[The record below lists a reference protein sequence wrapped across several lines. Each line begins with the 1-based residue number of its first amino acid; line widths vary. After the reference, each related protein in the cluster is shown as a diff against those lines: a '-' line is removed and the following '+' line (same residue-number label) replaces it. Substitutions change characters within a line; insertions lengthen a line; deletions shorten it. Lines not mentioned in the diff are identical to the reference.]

1 MILAPAAPQGGRL
14 GGIVRQSSASA
25 RAIAILLAFLMA
37 CPTWML
43 AAVGRE
49 PALPDPGLAAPKD
62 QQIELG
68 QKAVGEVYK
77 QMPVLP
83 ESHPLTRYVRS
94 LGQKLDGVIPQQY
107 NWPYQ
112 FHVIPQK
119 DINAFA
125 LPGGPIFVNVGTIL
139 AADNEAELAGVI
151 AHEMS
156 HVYMQHSIKG
166 MRKQG
171 TTQAAGQILGGLLG
185 AVLGGTAGAL
195 ANLGAQI
202 GAGALSMKY
211 SRADE
216 AQADAIGAIIMYKAG
231 YNPMRLA
238 QFFEKLEKEGGGGGG
253 PQFLSDHPNPG
264 NRVQAVKAEIKDW
277 PSRRYQD
284 NSPQF
289 SQVKQEGRSVRLY
302 SAEEIQQMAKSGQI
316 RNTSAPAGVPTSSG
330 GETGGVPSSEVMP
343 SGSFQ
348 NYQRPFSM
356 EYPSNWPPMPDQ
368 QSGTVVFAPQAG
380 VSQTGIAYGVMVAQ
394 FQPQGA
400 NSLDDATQQLI
411 AWLQQQNP
419 GLKAA
424 GNAQTIRVNGISGR
438 SVDLIGQSPIAG
450 ANSQPLQERD
460 WLVTLPG
467 ANGGVLYLVFIA
479 PEKDFTQL
487 RPTFEHMLKTFHM
500 SQ

>member
-1 MILAPAAPQGGRL
+1 
-14 GGIVRQSSASA
+14 
-25 RAIAILLAFLMA
+25 MA
-37 CPTWML
+37 CPSWIL

-62 QQIELG
+62 QQIQLG
-68 QKAVGEVYK
+68 QKAVAEVYK

-83 ESHPLTRYVRS
+83 DSHPLTRYVQS

-139 AADNEAELAGVI
+139 AADNEAELAGVL

-216 AQADAIGAIIMYKAG
+216 AQADAVGAIIMYKAG

-238 QFFEKLEKEGGGGGG
+238 QFFEKLEKEGSGSGG

-264 NRVQAVKAEIKDW
+264 NRVQAVKAEIRDW
-277 PSRRYQD
+277 PSRQYQD
-284 NSPQF
+284 NSSQF
-289 SQVKQEGRSVRLY
+289 SQVRQDARSVRVY
-302 SAEEIQQMAKSGQI
+302 SAQEIQQMAQSGQI
-316 RNTSAPAGVPTSSG
+316 RNTSAGVPTSSG
-330 GETGGVPSSEVMP
+330 GEMGRVPSFEVMP

-348 NYQRPFSM
+348 AYQGPFAM
-356 EYPSNWPPMPDQ
+356 EYPSNWQAQQDP
-368 QSGTVVFAPQAG
+368 QSGTVVLAPQAG
-380 VSQTGIAYGVMVAQ
+380 ISQTGIAYGAMVAQ

-400 NSLDDATQQLI
+400 NSLDEATQQLI
-411 AWLQQQNP
+411 TSLQQQNP
-419 GLKAA
+419 GLRAA
-424 GNAQTIRVNGISGR
+424 GKAQSIRVNGISGR
-438 SVDLIGQSPIAG
+438 SVDLLGQSPIAG
-450 ANSQPLQERD
+450 SNGEPLQERD
-460 WLVTLPG
+460 WLVTLPD
-467 ANGGVLYLVFIA
+467 ANSGLRYLVFIA
-479 PEKDFTQL
+479 PEKDFSHL
-487 RPTFEHMLKTFHM
+487 RPTFEHMLKTFHLN
-500 SQ
+500 Q